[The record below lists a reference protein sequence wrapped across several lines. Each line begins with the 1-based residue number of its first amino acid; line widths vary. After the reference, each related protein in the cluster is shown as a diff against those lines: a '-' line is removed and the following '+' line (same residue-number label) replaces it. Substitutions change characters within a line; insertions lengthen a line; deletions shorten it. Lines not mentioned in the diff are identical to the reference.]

1 MRKTLRSMSDSSQTQ
16 SSRAVWLMLAA
27 LLAFAV
33 MDAAMK
39 QLSAHYPPLQVS
51 ALRGFSSLPLVLLWA
66 VGRYGWASLKPV
78 NIRLHLLRAGFGI
91 LMLGGFVY
99 GLSQLPLSSAYA
111 IFFVAPLMVTVLA
124 VWVLGEK
131 VGPRRWTAI
140 AIGFVGVLVILRP
153 GLGDFSWAALAV
165 VAAALAYAANV
176 ISVQVLSRTD
186 STPAMV
192 VWFLLLLGLAA
203 GVMALPGWVAIGS
216 MKDIGVI
223 VLMGVFGALGQV
235 AVTEAFRLGEASRI
249 APLEYSA
256 LLWTVLIDLMV
267 WGTLPDAITWGGA
280 AIIIA
285 SGLYLLRRERVV
297 KAMPEH
303 P

>member
-1 MRKTLRSMSDSSQTQ
+1 MPSVSRTQ
-16 SSRAVWLMLAA
+16 SHRAVWLMLAA

-39 QLSAHYPPLQVS
+39 QLSSHYPPLQVS
-51 ALRGFSSLPLVLLWA
+51 ALRGFASLPLVLLWA
-66 VGRYGWASLKPV
+66 VSRYGWASLKPV
-78 NIRLHLLRAGFGI
+78 NTGLHLLRAGFGI

-99 GLSQLPLSSAYA
+99 GLSQLPLSTAYA

-124 VWVLGEK
+124 VWLLGEQ
-131 VGPRRWTAI
+131 VGPRRWSAI

-153 GLGDFSWAALAV
+153 GVGNFSWAALAV
-165 VAAALAYAANV
+165 VVAALAYAANV

-203 GVMALPGWVAIGS
+203 GAMALPGWVAIAS
-216 MKDIGVI
+216 MQELGVI
-223 VLMGVFGALGQV
+223 ALMGLFGALGQV
-235 AVTEAFRLGEASRI
+235 AVTEAFRLGEASKI

-267 WGTLPDAITWGGA
+267 WRTLPDAITWAGA
-280 AIIIA
+280 AIIVA
-285 SGLYLLRRERVV
+285 SGLYLLRREKDV
-297 KAMPEH
+297 KVAPEH

>member
-1 MRKTLRSMSDSSQTQ
+1 
-16 SSRAVWLMLAA
+16 MLAA

-33 MDAAMK
+33 MDASMK
-39 QLSAHYPPLQVS
+39 QLSSHYPPLQIS
-51 ALRGFSSLPLVLLWA
+51 ALRGFSSLPLVLVWA
-66 VGRYGWASLKPV
+66 VWRYGWASLKPV
-78 NIRLHLLRAGFGI
+78 NMRLHLLRAGFGI

-99 GLSQLPLSSAYA
+99 GLARLPLSTAYA

-124 VWVLGEK
+124 VLVLGEK

-140 AIGFVGVLVILRP
+140 AIGFFGVLVILRP
-153 GLGDFSWAALAV
+153 GVGDFSWAALAV
-165 VAAALAYAANV
+165 VVAALAYAANV

-192 VWFLLLLGLAA
+192 VWFLLLLGLVA
-203 GVMALPGWVAIGS
+203 GVLALPGWVAIAS
-216 MKDIGVI
+216 MKDVGVI
-223 VLMGVFGALGQV
+223 ALVGVFGALGQV
-235 AVTEAFRLGEASRI
+235 AVTEAFRLGEASKI

-256 LLWTVLIDLMV
+256 LVWTVLIDLMV
-267 WGTLPDAITWGGA
+267 WHTLPDAVTWVGA

-285 SGLYLLRRERVV
+285 SGAYLLRREKEV
-297 KAMPEH
+297 KVASEH

>member
-1 MRKTLRSMSDSSQTQ
+1 MPHASRINA
-16 SSRAVWLMLAA
+16 SRAVWLMLAA

-39 QLSAHYPPLQVS
+39 QLSSHYPPLQIS

-66 VGRYGWASLKPV
+66 VSRYGWASLKPV
-78 NIRLHLLRAGFGI
+78 NTGLHLLRAGFGI

-99 GLSQLPLSSAYA
+99 GLSQLPLSTAYA

-124 VWVLGEK
+124 VWVLGEQ
-131 VGPRRWTAI
+131 VGPRRWSAI

-153 GLGDFSWAALAV
+153 GVGDFSWAALAV
-165 VAAALAYAANV
+165 VVAALAYAANV
-176 ISVQVLSRTD
+176 ISVQLLSRTD

-192 VWFLLLLGLAA
+192 VWFLLLLGLASA
-203 GVMALPGWVAIGS
+203 GLALPSWVAIDS
-216 MKDIGVI
+216 MKDIGVMA
-223 VLMGVFGALGQV
+223 LMGLFGALGQV
-235 AVTEAFRLGEASRI
+235 AVTEAFRLGEASKI

-267 WGTLPDAITWGGA
+267 WRTLPDAITWVGA
-280 AIIIA
+280 GIIVA
-285 SGLYLLRRERVV
+285 SGLYLLRREPRV
-297 KAMPEH
+297 KAIPER